1 SPEAS
6 LCARVFAPRLEAKNQ
21 AASERHSVLL
31 SPVHPPFR
39 SCVRTLKTCH
49 QRGERSALAEK
60 PRGGEGG
67 PGQKNSKGPV
77 RPPLHRERVR
87 RISENPPR
95 PKTHRLTS
103 PSCSTKPVA
112 CSFPAVSMTK
122 DKKLGRMSTTPAEKR
137 RSFIPGGSSSSNNK
151 EHTSGG
157 GSSSASNS
165 NAAGGP
171 SSSSAKPPTSSSQHG
186 GGGSS
191 NAHHV
196 LHTSNPRTSTANII
210 APPPRAHHGP
220 ANSSS
225 ASPNPE
231 DGVSAAT
238 ASSSSSKDAK
248 DKDSRHKEAS
258 GGGNN
263 SNAAGTA
270 GTTSHGH
277 GGTSSSAQIKD
288 KDARIA
294 HLEREL
300 DIMEREFT
308 KELDKLS
315 QNESETA
322 VFWQAKHSDVNQ
334 QFLRADAD
342 LRLLRQ
348 ESEARDADRDAL
360 RREVGELRVQVRGL
374 KEFVSTS
381 TRTSGQTS
389 DEVFC
394 DGMARL
400 SNGLQNWVIVNFRR
414 AKLDFA
420 AASDDVLEELGQLVP
435 MYADLEPSA
444 KVHMLQSVVSR
455 VLVETIF
462 NSYFFGLPKEQAEQL
477 KAVEQTLSGYVD
489 SPEAINNWRSTTLA
503 LLQREADSKM
513 QAETLAATDR
523 VIARVNRILDA
534 VTDAVPAPPAT
545 GETTNPRDAGLRA
558 LVGSAADLARQLAVQ
573 KAVFRV
579 HMPDIVPHQQT
590 RFDAATMEDI
600 GGEDEEALS
609 QRDIACVTFPGIIKR
624 GDENGGHM
632 QYQNVIAKAR
642 VLCSPE

>member
-1 SPEAS
+1 
-6 LCARVFAPRLEAKNQ
+6 
-21 AASERHSVLL
+21 
-31 SPVHPPFR
+31 
-39 SCVRTLKTCH
+39 
-49 QRGERSALAEK
+49 
-60 PRGGEGG
+60 
-67 PGQKNSKGPV
+67 
-77 RPPLHRERVR
+77 
-87 RISENPPR
+87 
-95 PKTHRLTS
+95 
-103 PSCSTKPVA
+103 
-112 CSFPAVSMTK
+112 MTK

-137 RSFIPGGSSSSNNK
+137 RSFIPGGSSSSNSK
-151 EHTSGG
+151 EYTSSG
-157 GSSSASNS
+157 SASNS

-171 SSSSAKPPTSSSQHG
+171 SSSSSKPPSSSSSQHVG
-186 GGGSS
+186 GSSS

-196 LHTSNPRTSTANII
+196 LHTSNPRTNAANII
-210 APPPRAHHGP
+210 APPPRAHHAP

-231 DGVSAAT
+231 DGVAAAT
-238 ASSSSSKDAK
+238 ASSSSKDAK
-248 DKDSRHKEAS
+248 DKESRHKEAA
-258 GGGNN
+258 GGNSN
-263 SNAAGTA
+263 SNAANA
-270 GTTSHGH
+270 ATSTGHGH
-277 GGTSSSAQIKD
+277 GGATSSSAQIKD

-300 DIMEREFT
+300 EIMEREFT
-308 KELDKLS
+308 RELDKLS
-315 QNESETA
+315 ANESETA

-348 ESEARDADRDAL
+348 ESEARDADRDTL

-462 NSYFFGLPKEQAEQL
+462 DSYFFGLPKEQAEQL
-477 KAVEQTLSGYVD
+477 KAVEQTLSGYVN

-503 LLQREADSKM
+503 LLHREADSKM
-513 QAETLAATDR
+513 QAETSAATDR

-534 VTDAVPAPPAT
+534 VTDATPAPPAT
-545 GETTNPRDAGLRA
+545 GDTANPRDAGLRA

-579 HMPDIVPHQQT
+579 HMPEILPHQQT
-590 RFDAATMEDI
+590 KFDAAIMEDI

>member
-1 SPEAS
+1 
-6 LCARVFAPRLEAKNQ
+6 
-21 AASERHSVLL
+21 
-31 SPVHPPFR
+31 
-39 SCVRTLKTCH
+39 
-49 QRGERSALAEK
+49 
-60 PRGGEGG
+60 
-67 PGQKNSKGPV
+67 
-77 RPPLHRERVR
+77 
-87 RISENPPR
+87 
-95 PKTHRLTS
+95 
-103 PSCSTKPVA
+103 
-112 CSFPAVSMTK
+112 MTK

-231 DGVSAAT
+231 DGVTAAT

-263 SNAAGTA
+263 SNNSNAAGTA

-277 GGTSSSAQIKD
+277 GGISSSAQVKD

-300 DIMEREFT
+300 EIMEREFT